1 MKSFFTL
8 LFSFL
13 CFAMVMAQDIN
24 PFESIGKEGKIIT
37 LSKGKYLEI
46 ENNDSLQRIG
56 SVIVDMYT
64 GEIYELLDSD
74 TLYQES
80 DLSPTIIT
88 RWWSVDPLSAKYP
101 SMSPYNSFG
110 NNPILYVD
118 PDGMDIIDFLTVM
131 KASYKRQQAVLTASN
146 VFSNWLQQYA
156 NTSGKKD
163 TDSKALGYSSGSRSN
178 INLRFQLIDES
189 QGLAGSSAIM
199 FNGKPLGEASVS
211 DLNGA
216 KASNFELVI
225 SLSNKLDNSTSGV
238 NAGDKLLTVLHE
250 TGLHGETQSLLL
262 IDFLNGSISAE
273 QFQQKYA
280 ESVKAGGEP
289 DHMKITSGK
298 GAIYESMVTDATSTL
313 KTNSS
318 LNVPYSDMVPEKKG
332 YPRANELQKEYGKYA
347 SGTRTFSNKAVF
359 LLESFL
365 KAYNDD
371 KNFNYNPEHR
381 CRIYNHLDKSDCD

>member
-1 MKSFFTL
+1 MTI
-8 LFSFL
+8 
-13 CFAMVMAQDIN
+13 AQNVN

-37 LSKGKYLEI
+37 LSKGKYLEV

-80 DLSPTIIT
+80 DLSPTVIT

-131 KASYKRQQAVLTASN
+131 QASYKNQKAVLTASS
-146 VFSNWLQQYA
+146 VFSNWLQQYS

-163 TDSKALGYSSGSRSN
+163 TDSKSLGFSSGSRSN
-178 INLRFQLIDES
+178 INLRFQLIDAS
-189 QGLAGSSAIM
+189 QGLAGTTEIL
-199 FNGKPLGEASVS
+199 FNGKPLGEASAT
-211 DLNGA
+211 DLNGS
-216 KASNFELVI
+216 KASNFELVV
-225 SLSNKLDNSTSGV
+225 SLSDKLDNSTSGV

-250 TGLHGETQSLLL
+250 TGLHAETQSLLL

-280 ESVKAGGEP
+280 ETIKAGGEP
-289 DHMKITSGK
+289 DHLKITSGK
-298 GAIYESMVTDATSTL
+298 GAIYESMVTDATSAL
-313 KTNSS
+313 KTNPS
-318 LNVPYSDMVPEKKG
+318 LNVPYSDMVPEQKG
-332 YPRANELQKEYGKYA
+332 YPRASVLQQEYGKYA
-347 SGTRTFSNKAVF
+347 SGTRNFSNKTVL

-371 KNFNYNPEHR
+371 KNANYNPEHR
-381 CRIYNHLDKSDCD
+381 CRIYNHLDKSGCD